1 MKPSAMK
8 PGAMMAF
15 CFLVGLGSLQMVG
28 DVFGMPRLKAL
39 AAATQVSPAMR
50 VFTAHQGYET
60 HAARFSLHWRDA
72 AGRAHN
78 LALDPHSYRAVAGPY
93 NRRNVYGAALA
104 YGPILRADPRT
115 RPMQESVMRYAFCVP
130 GGLRRELG
138 IPADAQD
145 LRVTLQ
151 PTRADARR
159 DLEFEWSVECP

>member
-1 MKPSAMK
+1 MKAK
-8 PGAMMAF
+8 AILVF

-28 DVFGMPRLKAL
+28 DVFGMPRVKAL
-39 AAATQVSPAMR
+39 AAATQVSPSMR

-60 HAARFSLHWRDA
+60 HAARFSLHWRDP
-72 AGRAHN
+72 AGRARS

-115 RPMQESVMRYAFCVP
+115 RPMQRSVMRYAFCAP

-138 IPADAQD
+138 IPVDAQD
-145 LRVTLQ
+145 LRVQLQ

-159 DLEFEWSVECP
+159 DLELEWSIQCP